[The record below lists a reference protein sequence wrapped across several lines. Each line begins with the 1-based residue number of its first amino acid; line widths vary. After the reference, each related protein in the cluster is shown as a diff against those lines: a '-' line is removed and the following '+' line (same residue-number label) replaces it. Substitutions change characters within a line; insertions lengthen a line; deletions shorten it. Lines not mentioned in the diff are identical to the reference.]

1 MENLINE
8 KEEKITLYSSS
19 GGKVIISGEHSV
31 VYGKPALA
39 FSIDKQTKMDLLCY
53 KFSSSS
59 DFAEINLSDL
69 DIKIIITKPEIIDI
83 INNINKQNT
92 FENKNDKHR
101 THILYVCSIFIK
113 KILKDD
119 ISKKKE
125 IINYI
130 NDHYFKIKISS
141 EIPVGFGLGSS
152 AAYNVCIINGISIL
166 INKLT
171 GKEIFNK
178 NDILHLSNEGEKI
191 FHGTPSGIDVSCS
204 LNGGIII
211 FENIDKQRNIDI
223 SDKNFFVEKIKYLL
237 ISTNIKRNGGEFIK
251 KVSDFKKNNS
261 KIFTETIDDIG
272 KVTNDIINLISK
284 KISDDNDCKKFF
296 ELIKLNQRLL
306 KKIYVSNE
314 EIDKIISLLENNGFV
329 GKITGAGGGGFIIS
343 FVPNEKYESLIK
355 LLDSNKISY
364 MEIKISKEFARV
376 NCNI

>member
-1 MENLINE
+1 MFN
-8 KEEKITLYSSS
+8 
-19 GGKVIISGEHSV
+19 
-31 VYGKPALA
+31 
-39 FSIDKQTKMDLLCY
+39 FY
-53 KFSSSS
+53 K
-59 DFAEINLSDL
+59 
-69 DIKIIITKPEIIDI
+69 KK
-83 INNINKQNT
+83 NN

-119 ISKKKE
+119 ISKKQE

-130 NDHYFKIKISS
+130 NDHFFKIKISS

-166 INKLT
+166 INKLI

-178 NDILHLSNEGEKI
+178 NEILHLSNEGEKI

-251 KVSDFKKNNS
+251 KVSNFKKNNS
-261 KIFTETIDDIG
+261 KVFTETIDDIG

-284 KISDDNDCKKFF
+284 KISDDNDCNKFF
-296 ELIKLNQRLL
+296 ELIK
-306 KKIYVSNE
+306 
-314 EIDKIISLLENNGFV
+314 
-329 GKITGAGGGGFIIS
+329 
-343 FVPNEKYESLIK
+343 
-355 LLDSNKISY
+355 
-364 MEIKISKEFARV
+364 
-376 NCNI
+376 